1 MTPQEA
7 EIVHERCEDSLHC
20 SKHGAEAQV
29 EQHEEKQ
36 GGPEGTSWEEGHHL
50 SECYECQA
58 CPFDTLNTHKI
69 VR

>member
-7 EIVHERCEDSLHC
+7 EIVHERCEDSLNC

-36 GGPEGTSWEEGHHL
+36 GGPEGTGWEEGHHL

-58 CPFDTLNTHKI
+58 CPFDTLNAHKI